1 MPGENYHQLDV
12 NSLTVEIDMLRAQ
25 ELFSP
30 LFEALG
36 QGKRVLV
43 HCINGCHRSAQVAA
57 TSLRP
62 FMDSADMAMNEVTDF
77 GPSSKTVDGT

>member
-1 MPGENYHQLDV
+1 VPGKNYHQLDV
-12 NSLTVEIDMLRAQ
+12 NSLTVEIDMPRAQ

-30 LFEALG
+30 LFEALSE
-36 QGKRVLV
+36 GKRVLV

-62 FMDSADMAMNEVTDF
+62 FMDSVDMAMNEVTDF